1 MEWTFASN
9 FYTHFPKRRTY
20 VKGTC
25 DINTFEENFFTNVV
39 EKSGNFKLSPLLV
52 PQDQYSLEYQDLWN
66 VSWILIWYFCGE
78 TRPPT
83 APKSSV
89 GKNDDFLLATNFNAY
104 FFFRFWGKKIAIP
117 HNSPSK
123 RSGQKKIQLL
133 APHYTHYD
141 WCGQTKVEVVKNGH
155 HTNLG
160 FVHLPKILNTSRR
173 RRIIST
179 VIFIF
184 WKNYCVSWTLLDND
198 GRRTS
203 RFIYSAFT
211 LSLP

>member
-1 MEWTFASN
+1 M
-9 FYTHFPKRRTY
+9 
-20 VKGTC
+20 
-25 DINTFEENFFTNVV
+25 
-39 EKSGNFKLSPLLV
+39 

-66 VSWILIWYFCGE
+66 VSWILIWYFSSV
-78 TRPPT
+78 RPPT

-89 GKNDDFLLATNFNAY
+89 GKMTTFYLQRILMPI
-104 FFFRFWGKKIAIP
+104 FFRFWGKKIAIP

-123 RSGQKKIQLL
+123 RSGQKKIQLWP
-133 APHYTHYD
+133 PHYTHYD

-160 FVHLPKILNTSRR
+160 FVHLPKILNTSRK

>member
-1 MEWTFASN
+1 MIYFWRDFYKCGCKEWKLQVISSSSATGSILFGISRFVKRKLNFNLIFLWWDQTSN
-9 FYTHFPKRRTY
+9 
-20 VKGTC
+20 GTQ
-25 DINTFEENFFTNVV
+25 IFR
-39 EKSGNFKLSPLLV
+39 
-52 PQDQYSLEYQDLWN
+52 W
-66 VSWILIWYFCGE
+66 
-78 TRPPT
+78 
-83 APKSSV
+83 
-89 GKNDDFLLATNFNAY
+89 KNDDFLLATNFNAY
-104 FFFRFWGKKIAIP
+104 FFRFWGKKIAIP

-123 RSGQKKIQLL
+123 RSGQKTIQLL